1 MSDNVESLVLEQ
13 LKGLRSEVQTVRT
26 EMHTEFKDVK
36 QRIASVESVI
46 VGMKHESADI
56 KGDYVRQQI
65 SLDNLVERIQRIEKR
80 LDLI

>member
-1 MSDNVESLVLEQ
+1 MADNVENLIIEQ

-36 QRIASVESVI
+36 QRIAGVESVI

-56 KGDYVRQQI
+56 KGDCQATNQFG
-65 SLDNLVERIQRIEKR
+65 
-80 LDLI
+80 

>member
-1 MSDNVESLVLEQ
+1 
-13 LKGLRSEVQTVRT
+13 
-26 EMHTEFKDVK
+26 
-36 QRIASVESVI
+36 
-46 VGMKHESADI
+46 MKHESADI

>member
-1 MSDNVESLVLEQ
+1 MSDNVESLILEH
-13 LKGLRSEVQTVRT
+13 LKGLRPEVQTVRT